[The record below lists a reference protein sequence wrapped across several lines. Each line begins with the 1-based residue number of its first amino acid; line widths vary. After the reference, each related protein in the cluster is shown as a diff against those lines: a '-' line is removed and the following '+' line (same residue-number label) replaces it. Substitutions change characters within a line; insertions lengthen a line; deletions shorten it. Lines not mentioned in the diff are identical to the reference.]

1 MSLRTRIRDFSSLV
15 QLQAPALPTTASALH
30 AARDI
35 GDVRELARRRTPRFV
50 FDYVDGGSFR
60 EESVAYNQTAFA
72 GHRFAPRVLRPVGQP
87 DLSAELLGGRTKLPI
102 GLAPTGLTGL
112 SHPEGE
118 KAVARAAAA
127 FGVPFSV
134 STMATS
140 SIEDVAA
147 AAPDSRRWFQLYL
160 RTDRAKSLDL
170 IRRALNHGYESLVL
184 TVDTAV
190 AGRRLRDDRNGL
202 ALPPKLR
209 VDTFFDTARHP
220 GWALRF
226 LANGA
231 PKLANFSESTN
242 SISELVSSM
251 FDPQLSF
258 DDLDWL
264 REQWPKNLIIKGV
277 LHPDDARTAFD
288 HGADAVW
295 VSNHGGRQMDRTVAP
310 IDVIAEIRA
319 AVGPHRPLILDS
331 GIRSGLDVAAALA
344 AGADFVHVGRAFLYG
359 LMAGGQPG
367 VERVLQILSDETRNA
382 MQLLGAATIT
392 DLRQGQLHAPLCM
405 NLDQYPEDSVLNK
418 RTA

>member
-1 MSLRTRIRDFSSLV
+1 MV
-15 QLQAPALPTTASALH
+15 QLEAPRLPTTESALR
-30 AARDI
+30 AARDVEDI
-35 GDVRELARRRTPRFV
+35 RHLARRRTPGFV
-50 FDYVDGGSFR
+50 FDYVAGGAFR
-60 EESVAYNQTAFA
+60 EESVARNHTSFTGQ
-72 GHRFAPRVLRPVGQP
+72 RFAPRVLRPVGQP
-87 DLSAELLGGRTKLPI
+87 DLAAELLGGRSALPF

-112 SHPEGE
+112 AHPEGE
-118 KAVARAAAA
+118 KAVARAAAS
-127 FGVPFSV
+127 FGVPVSI

-140 SIEDVAA
+140 SIEDVAS

-160 RTDRAKSLDL
+160 RTDRDKSLDL
-170 IRRALNHGYESLVL
+170 IRRALGNGYESLVL

-209 VDTFFDTARHP
+209 FDTFFDTARHP
-220 GWALRF
+220 RWAFRF
-226 LANGA
+226 LSHGA
-231 PKLANFSESTN
+231 PTLANFSESTN

-310 IDVIAEIRA
+310 IDIIGQIRA
-319 AVGPHRPLILDS
+319 AVGPQHPLILDS
-331 GIRSGLDVAAALA
+331 GIRSGLDVVAALA
-344 AGADFVHVGRAFLYG
+344 AGADFVHIGRAFLYG
-359 LMAGGQPG
+359 LMAGGQAG

-382 MQLLGAATIT
+382 MQLLGAANIA
-392 DLRQGQLHAPLCM
+392 DLRQGQLQVSGAEPG
-405 NLDQYPEDSVLNK
+405 PERAGQPGDRL
-418 RTA
+418 TAFAS